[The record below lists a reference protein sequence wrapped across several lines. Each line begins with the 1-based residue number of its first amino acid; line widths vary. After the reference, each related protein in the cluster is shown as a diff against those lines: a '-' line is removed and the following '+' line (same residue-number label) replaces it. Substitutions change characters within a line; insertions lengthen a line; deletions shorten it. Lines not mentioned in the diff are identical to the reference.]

1 MIAVRCPQRELAK
14 RVRVHRLQLRQRMR
28 TIIISVIDK
37 GIKNVMLRWILLIA
51 LMSFAAAAQ
60 ALEYEAKLAIHD
72 HKFDPV
78 TLTVPANT
86 KIKLLVENQDA
97 TPEEFESSDLYREK
111 VVIGKGTITVL
122 LGPLDAGKYHF
133 FGDFHQE
140 TAQGDLVVK

>member
-1 MIAVRCPQRELAK
+1 
-14 RVRVHRLQLRQRMR
+14 MR
-28 TIIISVIDK
+28 TIIISVVYK

-51 LMSFAAAAQ
+51 LMSLATAAQ
-60 ALEYEAKLAIHD
+60 ALEYEAKLAIRD
-72 HKFDPV
+72 HKFDPAV
-78 TLTVPANT
+78 LNVPANT

-97 TPEEFESSDLYREK
+97 TPEEFESSDLNREK
-111 VVIGKGTITVL
+111 VVTGKNTITVL